1 MTEMSATG
9 APTRKVAYQRTDRDI
24 PRSLRRILALD
35 DFEPAARRILPRML
49 YGYISGAVETG
60 SAHKDARDAYND
72 FALVPST
79 LVDVAGRSQA
89 HTLLGRTYDAPFG
102 LPPIGGAAV
111 AAYDGDIEMARA
123 CAWANIP
130 GCLSAASLTR
140 LEDVRRAGPNTWF
153 QGYLPGDQRR
163 IDAMVDRVAAAG
175 YDTLVVT
182 VDVPVLGN
190 RENNVRNGYS
200 TPFVLTP
207 RLMFDCGTHPRWLLG
222 TLART
227 FWKRGMMYFENLD
240 ATRGPPIFSKSIARN
255 TADRD
260 RLAWPHIAAIRARWA
275 GKLIIK
281 GILTAQD
288 ASLAREHGADAVVV
302 SNHGGR
308 QLDFAVSPLSALPEV
323 KAVAG
328 DMPVIIDGG
337 IRRGTDVLK
346 ALALGADFCLVGRP
360 FMFAA
365 VIGGATAVEHG
376 INLLKDEID
385 RDMALMGITSLDQ
398 LSPNHLRRRR

>member
-1 MTEMSATG
+1 MTQTSEPG
-9 APTRKVAYQRTDRDI
+9 ASQRKVAYQRTDRDLS
-24 PRSLRRILALD
+24 RALRPILALD

-60 SAHKDARDAYND
+60 TAHADARSAYAD
-72 FALVPST
+72 YALVPSA
-79 LVDVAGRSQA
+79 LVDVAGRSQTR
-89 HTLLGRTYDAPFG
+89 TLLGRTYDAPFG

-123 CAWANIP
+123 CAAANIP

-153 QGYLPGDQRR
+153 QGYLPGDQHR
-163 IDAMVDRVAAAG
+163 IDAMIDRVAAAG

-227 FWKRGMMYFENLD
+227 FLKRGMMHFENID
-240 ATRGPPIFSKSIARN
+240 ATRGPPIFSKSLARN

-260 RLAWPHIAAIRARWA
+260 RLAWRHIAAIRHRWT
-275 GKLIIK
+275 GNLIIK
-281 GILTAQD
+281 GILTTED
-288 ASLAREHGADAVVV
+288 ARLAREHGAEAIVV

-308 QLDFAVSPLSALPEV
+308 QLDYAVSPLSVLPEI

-328 DMPVIIDGG
+328 DMAVLIDGG

-360 FMFAA
+360 FMYAA
-365 VIGGATAVEHG
+365 VVGGATAVEHG
-376 INLLKDEID
+376 IAILKDEID
-385 RDMALMGITSLDQ
+385 RDMALMGITSLGQ
-398 LSPNHLRRRR
+398 LTPTLLRRRR